1 MQTSEI
7 IQKIQN
13 DELND
18 KFLDIY
24 QDLTDEY
31 VAVPKEM
38 KLIANYFKK
47 EVLRD
52 VDFDDFAKNIPTLK
66 NQFGDRSVLR
76 AMHFFLKI

>member
-31 VAVPKEM
+31 AAVPKEM

-52 VDFDDFAKNIPTLK
+52 VDFDAIN
-66 NQFGDRSVLR
+66 GGE
-76 AMHFFLKI
+76 

>member
-24 QDLTDEY
+24 QDSTKIDYQKERY
-31 VAVPKEM
+31 IVAIKKFESFYGA
-38 KLIANYFKK
+38 LWANGSNG
-47 EVLRD
+47 L
-52 VDFDDFAKNIPTLK
+52 
-66 NQFGDRSVLR
+66 FGWESCLY
-76 AMHFFLKI
+76 